1 MRANCRNTSDGKA
14 LVAVI
19 GTGDH
24 GTAEAQFLRTYT
36 KDLTLVSP
44 GGDHDLSEQCSAML
58 ETAEIARIAG
68 PCGGFAI
75 ENGKFAFDTA
85 DGRMAF
91 DSIYPALG
99 SVVRSGLAVKC
110 GAKVSEGDC
119 ILVGDHLETSVPGLF
134 AAGDVV
140 LGLDQISHAM
150 GQAGVAATTIRN
162 YLSERMPLRR

>member
-1 MRANCRNTSDGKA
+1 MR
-14 LVAVI
+14 
-19 GTGDH
+19 
-24 GTAEAQFLRTYT
+24 
-36 KDLTLVSP
+36 
-44 GGDHDLSEQCSAML
+44 
-58 ETAEIARIAG
+58 AEIARVAG

-75 ENGKFAFDTA
+75 ENGRLACDTA

-99 SVVRSGLAVKC
+99 SVVRSGLAMKC
-110 GAKVSEGDC
+110 GAKVSDGDC
-119 ILVGDHLETSVPGLF
+119 ILVDDHLETSVPGLF

-162 YLSERMPLRR
+162 HLSEKEPLRR